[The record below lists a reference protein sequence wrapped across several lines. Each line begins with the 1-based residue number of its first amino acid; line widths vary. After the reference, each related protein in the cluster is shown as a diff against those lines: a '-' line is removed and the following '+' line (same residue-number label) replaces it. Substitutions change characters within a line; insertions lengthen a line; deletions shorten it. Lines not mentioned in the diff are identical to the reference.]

1 MKHVFEGLAFVLGAV
16 LVPVFIAAAASL
28 LAFIAPF
35 APFILTVGALGA
47 AFLLLYDDYKTWAEG
62 GKSLLDWKFFDNYI
76 KTSKISTDSL
86 GSAFV
91 HRPRPERGR
100 QPAITG

>member
-35 APFILTVGALGA
+35 APFILTGGALGA
-47 AFLLLYDDYKTWAEG
+47 AFLLLYDDY
-62 GKSLLDWKFFDNYI
+62 
-76 KTSKISTDSL
+76 
-86 GSAFV
+86 
-91 HRPRPERGR
+91 
-100 QPAITG
+100 